1 MPDLIDLI
9 LKITQ
14 EFNKQTNLLNDDI
27 ITPYLL
33 WKMQLINFLD
43 EIN

>member
-33 WKMQLINFLD
+33 
-43 EIN
+43 